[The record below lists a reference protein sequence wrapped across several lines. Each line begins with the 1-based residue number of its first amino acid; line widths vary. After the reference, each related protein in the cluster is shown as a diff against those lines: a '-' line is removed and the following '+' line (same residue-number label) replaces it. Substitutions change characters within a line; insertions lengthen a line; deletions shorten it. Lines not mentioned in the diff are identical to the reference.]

1 MYILTANADLSN
13 IKVALNLCKDHIGV
27 HWSYQPDG
35 KRLIGYGYRPTGEK
49 PNCLMEVNEDGTG
62 YHPLSTST
70 IGGGHPS
77 RHPFLDHLVMTDRYQ
92 GELDHFCMIDLRT
105 DRVVWNFA
113 VPEANGVVESGR
125 NPSHV
130 DNHPVFSRDGRSVW
144 LNRME
149 NGLAQ
154 LVRVDIPEGILNA

>member
-1 MYILTANADLSN
+1 
-13 IKVALNLCKDHIGV
+13 
-27 HWSYQPDG
+27 
-35 KRLIGYGYRPTGEK
+35 
-49 PNCLMEVNEDGTG
+49 
-62 YHPLSTST
+62 
-70 IGGGHPS
+70 
-77 RHPFLDHLVMTDRYQ
+77 MTDRYQ